1 MALQKPPR
9 VRLVAN
15 CKVGAVAYRAYLL
28 SVKLILRPFVL
39 LFCWL
44 VQTVGA
50 SLAQAQPQCNTVP
63 QPPCTFQAF
72 DAAAPPGSP
81 ELTAFCVGQPVRF
94 EQCVGRN
101 INPTLLFYGVLQG
114 TGTTFISTSPACVPP
129 NRYPFV
135 YIPTPADVGM
145 VTVSELAT
153 TNGQVGGGIPTY
165 YIRPYRVHGTP
176 PPAFTVA
183 PCPSGLVSVTVTDAV
198 YYRYEATVGTG
209 PAQAISRIQPTSLP
223 VPAGAA
229 NVTIR
234 GFYNVPNFPCSGQNT
249 LPIPTLAAPVTPQ
262 LNRLTL
268 QGPLPGAATFDVAQ
282 LPAGYLYTLQ
292 LADAGAPGGFR
303 DVGPVAAG
311 STSVALP
318 SVALPNAAAGRYRL
332 LRTDVCGSPTA
343 ASDTIGTLSLTGAS
357 AQNRNQLLLDDR
369 GAPGTT
375 YAVTR
380 DGAALAAFRV
390 IPGGLEDA
398 NVQCRTTYT
407 YRVTAIQP
415 GGGAA
420 VSNPV
425 AIRTVSAL
433 APVQP
438 RLLASF
444 NLNNVVVLTPLL
456 AAAPAP
462 GGTLRY
468 RRVAGSPA
476 PANFEDEVIGLRPRR
491 DSTALAL
498 FRAAPPCYSVRLTD
512 VCGNAAAESAS
523 TCPALLTAAP
533 QNPDGTAATLT
544 WTAFTGPDPAQP
556 AVYVLQRLGPDGA
569 VLSSVPVS
577 GGRYD
582 DLLPPAERQIL
593 RYRLAISGAG
603 LPAGIISYS
612 NLATL
617 ARRPVLT
624 VPNAFTPNGDGL
636 NDVLE
641 VKGRY
646 LQDYLFV
653 VVDRN
658 GMEVFRGTKRA
669 DVWDGRIR
677 GQAPVLGTYVWRF
690 QQDSEDGERLRVS
703 GTVTILQ

>member
-1 MALQKPPR
+1 LALQKPPR

-63 QPPCTFQAF
+63 QPACTFQAF
-72 DAAAPPGSP
+72 DAAAPAGSP

-101 INPTLLFYGVLQG
+101 INPTLLFYGVLPG

-135 YIPTPADVGM
+135 YTPAPADVGM

-153 TNGQVGGGIPTY
+153 TSGPSGGTPTY
-165 YIRPYRVHGTP
+165 YIRTYRVYGTP
-176 PPAFTVA
+176 PPAFAVA
-183 PCPSGLVSVTVTDAV
+183 PCPNGLVSVTVTDAV
-198 YYRYEATVGTG
+198 YDRYEATVGAG
-209 PAQAISRIQPTSLP
+209 PAQVINRIQRTSLL

-229 NVTIR
+229 TVTVR
-234 GFYNVPNFPCSGQNT
+234 GFYNVPNVPNFPCTGQNT
-249 LPIPTLAAPVTPQ
+249 QAIPALAAPVTPQ
-262 LNRLTL
+262 LSRLTL
-268 QGPLPGAATFDVAQ
+268 LGPLPGGAATFDVGQ
-282 LPAGYLYTLQ
+282 LPAGYTYTLQ
-292 LADAGAPGGFR
+292 LADASAPSGFR
-303 DVGPVAAG
+303 DVRPVPAG
-311 STSVALP
+311 SP
-318 SVALPNAAAGRYRL
+318 SVPLPNAAAGCYRL

-369 GAPGTT
+369 GAPGTS

-380 DGAALAAFRV
+380 DGAPLTAFRV
-390 IPGGLEDA
+390 IPGGLEDV
-398 NVQCRTTYT
+398 NVQCGTTYT

-433 APVQP
+433 APVKP

-444 NLNNVVVLTPLL
+444 NLRNVVELTPLL
-456 AAAPAP
+456 AAPLAA
-462 GGTLRY
+462 GSTLRY
-468 RRVAGSPA
+468 RRAAGARPPA
-476 PANFEDEVIGLRPRR
+476 DFGEAATTARPAR
-491 DSTALAL
+491 DSVALAL
-498 FRAAPPCYSVRLTD
+498 LRAEPPCYTVRLTD
-512 VCGNAAAESAS
+512 VCGNPSAESPA
-523 TCPALLTAAP
+523 TCPALLAAAAL
-533 QNPDGTAATLT
+533 NPDGTAAALA

-556 AVYVLQRLGPDGA
+556 AAYVLQRLGPDGA
-569 VLSSVPVS
+569 VLSAVPVS

-582 DLLPPAERQIL
+582 DLLPPPDRQVL
-593 RYRLAISGAG
+593 RYRLQVGGAG
-603 LPAGIISYS
+603 LPAGTFSYS

-617 ARRPVLT
+617 TRRPVLT

>member
-1 MALQKPPR
+1 MKHKLCFF
-9 VRLVAN
+9 LLIAN
-15 CKVGAVAYRAYLL
+15 GLAAGAARA
-28 SVKLILRPFVL
+28 
-39 LFCWL
+39 
-44 VQTVGA
+44 
-50 SLAQAQPQCNTVP
+50 QCATVP

-72 DAAAPPGSP
+72 DTAAPAGSP
-81 ELTAFCVGQPVRF
+81 ELTTFCVGQPVRF
-94 EQCVGRN
+94 EQCAGRN
-101 INPTLLFYGVLQG
+101 IDPRLLFYGVLPG
-114 TGTTFISTSPACVPP
+114 AGTTFASTVPACKPP
-129 NRYPFV
+129 GLSSFIYT
-135 YIPTPADVGM
+135 PTAAEVGL

-153 TNGQVGGGIPTY
+153 TSGVGGGVPTY
-165 YIRPYRVHGTP
+165 YVRTYRVYGTP
-176 PPAFTVA
+176 APAFTVA
-183 PCPSGLVSVTVTDAV
+183 PCPLGLVSVTVTDAV
-198 YYRYEATVGTG
+198 YDRYEATVGAG
-209 PAQAISRIQPTSLP
+209 PAQAILRNQPTALP
-223 VPAGAA
+223 VPTGATA
-229 NVTIR
+229 VTVR
-234 GFYNVPNFPCSGQNT
+234 GFYTANLPCTGQGT
-249 LPIPTLAAPVTPQ
+249 QAIPALAAPVTP
-262 LNRLTL
+262 LLSRLTL
-268 QGPLPGAATFDVAQ
+268 LGPLPGGAATLDVGQ

-292 LADAGAPGGFR
+292 LADAGVPGGFR
-303 DVGPVAAG
+303 DVAPVPAG
-311 STSVALP
+311 SSSVALP
-318 SVALPNAAAGRYRL
+318 GPAAGRYRL

-476 PANFEDEVIGLRPRR
+476 PANFEDEVVGLRPRR

-617 ARRPVLT
+617 TRRPVLT

>member
-1 MALQKPPR
+1 MR
-9 VRLVAN
+9 
-15 CKVGAVAYRAYLL
+15 
-28 SVKLILRPFVL
+28 
-39 LFCWL
+39 
-44 VQTVGA
+44 
-50 SLAQAQPQCNTVP
+50 
-63 QPPCTFQAF
+63 
-72 DAAAPPGSP
+72 
-81 ELTAFCVGQPVRF
+81 
-94 EQCVGRN
+94 
-101 INPTLLFYGVLQG
+101 
-114 TGTTFISTSPACVPP
+114 
-129 NRYPFV
+129 
-135 YIPTPADVGM
+135 
-145 VTVSELAT
+145 
-153 TNGQVGGGIPTY
+153 
-165 YIRPYRVHGTP
+165 
-176 PPAFTVA
+176 
-183 PCPSGLVSVTVTDAV
+183 
-198 YYRYEATVGTG
+198 
-209 PAQAISRIQPTSLP
+209 P
-223 VPAGAA
+223 VPAG
-229 NVTIR
+229 
-234 GFYNVPNFPCSGQNT
+234 S
-249 LPIPTLAAPVTPQ
+249 
-262 LNRLTL
+262 
-268 QGPLPGAATFDVAQ
+268 
-282 LPAGYLYTLQ
+282 
-292 LADAGAPGGFR
+292 
-303 DVGPVAAG
+303 
-311 STSVALP
+311 P
-318 SVALPNAAAGRYRL
+318 SVPLPNAAAGRYRL

-369 GAPGTT
+369 GATGTSYT
-375 YAVTR
+375 VTR
-380 DGAALAAFRV
+380 DGAPLTAFRV

-398 NVQCRTTYT
+398 GVQCGTTYT
-407 YRVTAIQP
+407 YRVTATQP

-456 AAAPAP
+456 AAALAP

-468 RRVAGSPA
+468 RRVASSPP
-476 PANFEDEVIGLRPRR
+476 PAGFEDEVAGVRPRR

-498 FRAAPPCYSVRLTD
+498 LRAAPPCYSVRLTD
-512 VCGNAAAESAS
+512 VCGNASAESAS

-544 WTAFTGPDPAQP
+544 WTDFTGPDPVQP
-556 AVYVLQRLGPDGA
+556 AAYVLQRLGPDGA

-617 ARRPVLT
+617 ARRPLLT
-624 VPNAFTPNGDGL
+624 VANAFTPNGDGL

-646 LQDYLFV
+646 LRDYLFV

-658 GMEVFRGTKRA
+658 GQEVFRGTSRT
-669 DVWDGRIR
+669 DVWDGSIR
-677 GQAPVLGTYVWRF
+677 GQKPVPGTYVWRF
-690 QQDSEDGERLRVS
+690 QQDNEDGERYRNS

>member
-63 QPPCTFQAF
+63 QPACTFQAF
-72 DAAAPPGSP
+72 DAAAPAGSP

-101 INPTLLFYGVLQG
+101 INPTLLFYGVLPG

-135 YIPTPADVGM
+135 YTPTPADVGM

-165 YIRPYRVHGTP
+165 YIRTYRVYGTP
-176 PPAFTVA
+176 PPTFAVA
-183 PCPSGLVSVTVTDAV
+183 PCPNGLVSVTVTDAV
-198 YYRYEATVGTG
+198 YDRYEATVGAG
-209 PAQAISRIQPTSLP
+209 PALPIGRNQPTSLP
-223 VPAGAA
+223 APAGAA
-229 NVTIR
+229 NVTVR
-234 GFYNVPNFPCSGQNT
+234 GFYYVPNYPCTGQNT
-249 LPIPTLAAPVTPQ
+249 QPIPALVAPVTPQ
-262 LNRLTL
+262 LSRLTL
-268 QGPLPGAATFDVAQ
+268 LGPLPGGAATLDVSQ
-282 LPAGYLYTLQ
+282 LPAGYIYTLQ
-292 LADAGAPGGFR
+292 LADASAPGVFR
-303 DVGPVAAG
+303 DVAPVPAG

-318 SVALPNAAAGRYRL
+318 SAAAGCYRL
-332 LRTDVCGSPTA
+332 VRTDVCNSRVEP
-343 ASDTIGTLSLTGAS
+343 SSFICTLSLAGAS
-357 AQNRNQLLLDDR
+357 AQNRNQLLLTDA

-380 DGAALAAFRV
+380 DGAPLTAFRP

-398 NVQCRTTYT
+398 NVQCGTTYT
-407 YRVTAIQP
+407 YRVTATQA

-468 RRVAGSPA
+468 RRVASSPA

-498 FRAAPPCYSVRLTD
+498 LRAAPPCYSVRLTD

-533 QNPDGTAATLT
+533 QNPDGTVATLT

-617 ARRPVLT
+617 ARRPLLT
-624 VPNAFTPNGDGL
+624 VANAFTPNGDGL

-646 LQDYLFV
+646 LRNYLFV

-658 GMEVFRGTKRA
+658 GQEVFRGTSRT
-669 DVWDGRIR
+669 DVWDGSIR
-677 GQAPVLGTYVWRF
+677 GQKPVPGTYVWRF
-690 QQDSEDGERLRVS
+690 QQDNEDGERYRNS